1 MRLRLFLSLKAV
13 AQGSLRVGALG
24 SERPSPE
31 FSACIGPVT
40 PAWKKLSLMRGPPNE
55 VLATAPRPLCSQ
67 GAGGRG
73 PGCWGQRVWVVGGR
87 GPGWWGADGLG
98 AGGRGPGCLGAQ
110 RQPPAAS
117 IRASGPTAEPLRTR
131 NSIHMAN
138 SFTLS
143 SSKGC
148 FVKACLMLKDASGSL
163 SPLSKPISPSL
174 GPWGFAYR
182 PTQTN

>member
-1 MRLRLFLSLKAV
+1 ML
-13 AQGSLRVGALG
+13 GAEGLG
-24 SERPSPE
+24 
-31 FSACIGPVT
+31 
-40 PAWKKLSLMRGPPNE
+40 
-55 VLATAPRPLCSQ
+55 
-67 GAGGRG
+67 GG
-73 PGCWGQRVWVVGGR
+73 GQRAWV
-87 GPGWWGADGLG
+87 
-98 AGGRGPGCLGAQ
+98 LGAQ

-182 PTQTN
+182 PTQTNYEMEGGWGLPDTERGSQIQRVLHAAWSPPCLWGVGDSALQLPQTQLLSPTTGLEENRLH